1 MVAFDLAPFSDYC
14 DAISLGGRGGRGS
27 DSLGLVS
34 GGFGGGGVGDY
45 ESALVN
51 GGGGGGGYSG
61 GAGGGNQSR
70 GSPGGGGG
78 SYNLGANTQT
88 VSGVNLGD
96 GRATIELLEAR

>member
-1 MVAFDLAPFSDYC
+1 MPFRRR
-14 DAISLGGRGGRGS
+14 RGGRGS

-61 GAGGGNQSR
+61 GAGGGNQ
-70 GSPGGGGG
+70 
-78 SYNLGANTQT
+78 
-88 VSGVNLGD
+88 VGD
-96 GRATIELLEAR
+96 RLVEAAALIIWAPILKL